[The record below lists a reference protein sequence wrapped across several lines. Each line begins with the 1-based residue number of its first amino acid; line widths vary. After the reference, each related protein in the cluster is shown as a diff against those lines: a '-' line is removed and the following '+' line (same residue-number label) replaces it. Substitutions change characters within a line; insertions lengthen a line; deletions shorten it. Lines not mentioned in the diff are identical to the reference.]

1 MLTEVEGGAQDG
13 QDGQLLRMYSGWQSA
28 MAEISVNRRAG
39 RKEGMRQL
47 EPWAMISKTLI
58 RPAHCTL
65 HTAQARYN
73 LPGLPG
79 QEIRGGQDG
88 ENGPLQT
95 Q

>member
-1 MLTEVEGGAQDG
+1 MI
-13 QDGQLLRMYSGWQSA
+13 RMVRMVRMDSGWQSA
-28 MAEISVNRRAG
+28 MAEISANGRAG

-58 RPAHCTL
+58 RPAE
-65 HTAQARYN
+65 ARYN